1 MDRGGA
7 RYRRSYLSGPSAP
20 ELDDVM
26 TAFRGSRLGHLLA
39 APLVAL
45 AGIAAATAP
54 AQAAS
59 YRIAAPPYQQQ
70 HSLSCE
76 AAALKIALDAKGI
89 DVSEDWI
96 LGAMGADLRRPVVNG
111 SGVVQWGDP
120 YATFVGSVNG
130 SEPSYTGYGVYG
142 PPIAFAAQ
150 LAGSAATAMEG
161 VDPQTLYQQVMHGN
175 PVVVWVVNHLGT
187 TTLKT
192 WTAWDGR
199 TVPYSVGEHAMTLV
213 GVDFDDDTVTL
224 DDPGNGSQ
232 FTIGMPTFENS
243 FASFGRMAVVVRA
256 GYVGIAPS
264 VDGKGYV
271 LPASDGSTAAFGDA
285 PSPGSLNG
293 TRLNRAI
300 LGGARTP
307 SSKGMWLAAS
317 DGGVFTLGDAPFYG
331 SMGGTPLNKP
341 VVGIAATPTG
351 HGYWLVASD
360 GGIFSFGDARFFG
373 STGSMRLNQPVVG
386 MASTPTGRGY
396 WLVAA
401 DGGIFCF
408 GDAAFFGSTGSV
420 RLNRPMVGMAATP
433 SGRGYWLVAADGGI
447 FTFGNAA
454 GYGSLGAK
462 PLNRAIT
469 GMAATLDGAGY
480 WLVAADGGVFTFGD
494 AAFYGSAG

>member
-1 MDRGGA
+1 MPARRPRHVLTRALLGA
-7 RYRRSYLSGPSAP
+7 FTL
-20 ELDDVM
+20 L
-26 TAFRGSRLGHLLA
+26 TAWST
-39 APLVAL
+39 AL
-45 AGIAAATAP
+45 P
-54 AQAAS
+54 VQAAS
-59 YRIAAPPYQQQ
+59 SNLISAPLYHQVR
-70 HSLSCE
+70 SLDCE
-76 AAALKIALDAKGI
+76 AAALQIALAAKGI
-89 DVSEDWI
+89 YVSQDWLI
-96 LGAMGADLRRPVVNG
+96 GVIGADRRAPVLKNG
-111 SGVVQWGDP
+111 NVVQWGDP
-120 YATFVGSVNG
+120 YQTFVGSVDG
-130 SEPSYTGYGVYG
+130 SEPSFTGYGVYD
-142 PPIAFAAQ
+142 PPIAMAAER
-150 LAGSAATAMEG
+150 AGAAATPLEG

-408 GDAAFFGSTGSV
+408 GDAAF
-420 RLNRPMVGMAATP
+420 
-433 SGRGYWLVAADGGI
+433 
-447 FTFGNAA
+447 
-454 GYGSLGAK
+454 
-462 PLNRAIT
+462 
-469 GMAATLDGAGY
+469 
-480 WLVAADGGVFTFGD
+480 
-494 AAFYGSAG
+494 YGSAG